1 MAVAELSSATAPR
14 VAWGTAV
21 DAPANA
27 ALILELGNPFASS
40 VKRFQLVVTVSS
52 CMSVSLPA
60 AAPQIRDELGQLS
73 SNHPSLTG
81 KRLLAG
87 SVGAYRA
94 F

>member
-1 MAVAELSSATAPR
+1 MAVGELSSVTAPR

-27 ALILELGNPFASS
+27 AFTLLLGNPFAWS

-52 CMSVSLPA
+52 CMSVSLQA
-60 AAPQIRDELGQLS
+60 AAPQIRDKLGQLS

-81 KRLLAG
+81 TRLLAPD
-87 SVGAYRA
+87 VGAFRA